1 MILVPTRVA
10 ASGIHGNG
18 LFAAVDL
25 PRGTPFY
32 RFLPGFDQAISPE
45 AWAALPEPARGFTRH
60 FTYFD
65 RATNRMILSG
75 DDARFMNHSETP
87 NTGILAGTVFPPGA
101 EIITVVLRDVPAGG
115 ELTCDYRSFDGDV
128 AWKLGAVL
136 ATAPLGSHPEIKA
149 P

>member
-25 PRGTPFY
+25 PKGTPFY
-32 RFLPGFDQAISPE
+32 RFVPGFDQALSPE
-45 AWAALPEPARGFTRH
+45 AWATLPEPARGFARH

-65 RATNRMILSG
+65 RDSNRMILSG
-75 DDARFMNHSETP
+75 DDARFMNHSERP
-87 NTGILAGTVFPPGA
+87 NTG
-101 EIITVVLRDVPAGG
+101 VPAGIDFADNEPVLTRTLRDIAAG
-115 ELTCDYRSFDGDV
+115 EELTCDYRAFDGDV
-128 AWKLGAVL
+128 AWKLGQL
-136 ATAPLGSHPEIKA
+136 PSDAPRGQA